1 MVSVVVRE
9 TLLQLWT
16 PDDVRGRVNAVNSV
30 FVSASNELGE
40 FRAGTMAHA
49 IGVGAVGAVPA
60 VVLGGAG
67 AIVVA
72 GAWAWMFPQ
81 LRKARR
87 LDGSDV
93 EMPKQG

>member
-1 MVSVVVRE
+1 
-9 TLLQLWT
+9 
-16 PDDVRGRVNAVNSV
+16 
-30 FVSASNELGE
+30 
-40 FRAGTMAHA
+40 MAHA
-49 IGVGAVGAVPA
+49 IGVGAMGAVPA

-87 LDGSDV
+87 LDSKDV
-93 EMPKQG
+93 EHPT